1 MRNTYPKSEK
11 LKSQKKIELLFSEGK
26 SVAVYPLRLVYVPI
40 DNKEKTEIQIG
51 VSASKKYFKKA
62 TERNRMKRLLRE
74 AYRLN
79 KTLLW
84 NDLQHSFVIMFL
96 YQSKEEISFVELN
109 EKTVQLFEKFKSSIR
124 K

>member
-51 VSASKKYFKKA
+51 VSASKKYLKKA
-62 TERNRMKRLLRE
+62 TERNRIKRLLRE

-96 YQSKEEISFVELN
+96 YQSKEEILFSELN
-109 EKTVQLFEKFKSSIR
+109 EKTEQLFEKFKSSIR

>member
-26 SVAVYPLRLVYVPI
+26 SVAVYPLRLVYAPI
-40 DNKEKTEIQIG
+40 DNSENAEIQIG